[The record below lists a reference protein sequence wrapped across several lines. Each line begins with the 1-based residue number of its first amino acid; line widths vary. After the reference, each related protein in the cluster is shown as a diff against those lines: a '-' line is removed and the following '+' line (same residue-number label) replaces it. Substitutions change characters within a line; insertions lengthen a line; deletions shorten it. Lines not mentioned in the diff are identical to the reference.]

1 MKVLV
6 VLALALFSVCNADVQ
21 SQEAPKIN
29 LERVKGAFLDRI
41 GEAVLTAATWEKEF
55 RQSELGQDVHARI
68 TQSTDSVK
76 QYFTA
81 LLSEDVMI
89 QLTQEAE
96 KLQVCLTEGL
106 TTVGSSLQPIAEDL
120 AAKLQ
125 TQVEALLPETQSLQ
139 QQLTQKTQ
147 EIRERLM
154 PYGDGMKDKLYDG
167 FNFPRHTASKAS
179 THQLFLPSLLI
190 VYLIK

>member
-1 MKVLV
+1 MNVLV

-21 SQEAPKIN
+21 SQGAPKIN
-29 LERVKGAFLDRI
+29 LEQGKGFFWDRI

-55 RQSELGQDVHARI
+55 RQSELGQDVNARI

-81 LLSEDVMI
+81 LLSEDVMT

-96 KLQVCLTEGL
+96 QLQVCLKEGL
-106 TTVGSSLQPIAEDL
+106 TSLGSSLQPVAEDL

-125 TQVEALLPETQSLQ
+125 TQVEALIPVTQSLQ
-139 QQLTQKTQ
+139 KQLTQKTQ
-147 EIRERLM
+147 EIRESLI
-154 PYGDGMKDKLYDG
+154 PYGDRVKDRMYDG
-167 FNFPRHTASKAS
+167 FHFPRVTVSKAS